1 MADISRRRSPDL
13 FGNVAV
19 REIYALHA
27 PELYRFA
34 LRQLGDG
41 CAAEEV
47 VQEVFLRMWSSAAG
61 FKPELASMRVWLFA
75 IARNV
80 VIDEARSRLR
90 HVKRMAAAR
99 TAAVPASEVSGDI
112 AHITINRRLV
122 HAALLRI
129 NTDQR
134 TALVETYLRDRSY
147 SEVASELDVPQATL
161 RSRVHFGLKALRLA
175 MEQMGVNRDV

>member
-1 MADISRRRSPDL
+1 MAHIGRRRTFSD
-13 FGNVAV
+13 VAV
-19 REIYALHA
+19 REVYVLHA

-47 VQEVFLRMWSSAAG
+47 VQEVFLRAWSSAGG

-90 HVKRMAAAR
+90 HDKRMAAAR
-99 TAAVPASEVSGDI
+99 TAAARADRVSGDI

-122 HAALLRI
+122 QAALLRI

-147 SEVASELDVPQATL
+147 REVASELDVPQATL

-175 MEQMGVNRDV
+175 MEEMGLHRDA